1 MYSIH
6 RTNDI
11 KRLTIAAQTM
21 LALIQSGVMLDD
33 TDEAKATST
42 ETADRLEQALE
53 PVALACAASTQIS
66 PFIRYRSEIMGCY
79 GTAEKL
85 RELVL
90 HLWNSDNPMNLGRLI
105 GNADKRHTGIVLEMI
120 CSYTRLGENDPH
132 FMALAGDIR
141 ERNRIEIEE
150 EEVGS

>member
-11 KRLTIAAQTM
+11 KRLTSAAQTM

-33 TDEAKATST
+33 SDAAKALST

-66 PFIRYRSEIMGCY
+66 PFIRYRSEIMGCSS
-79 GTAEKL
+79 TAEKL

-90 HLWNSDNPMNLGRLI
+90 HLYDHTPTDI
-105 GNADKRHTGIVLEMI
+105 GQLLRGADKKHTGIVLEMI
-120 CSYTRLGENDPH
+120 CSYTRVGENDPH
-132 FMALAGDIR
+132 FMVLASDIL
-141 ERNRIEIEE
+141 ERNRIEIAA
-150 EEVGS
+150 EEVGA